1 MQDVERY
8 LDELDH
14 DPVIKA
20 LKAQLS
26 SLEAELRP
34 LVSDQVWMLLLNWE
48 SLWVQYTQVCV
59 ERLYP
64 RNGHD
69 A

>member
-8 LDELDH
+8 LDELDQ
-14 DPVIKA
+14 DPVIRSIKT
-20 LKAQLS
+20 QLS
-26 SLEAELRP
+26 SLEARIRP
-34 LVSDQVWMLLLNWE
+34 LVSDDAWMLLLHWE
-48 SLWVQYTQVCV
+48 GLWVQYTQVCV

-64 RNGHD
+64 RNGTD